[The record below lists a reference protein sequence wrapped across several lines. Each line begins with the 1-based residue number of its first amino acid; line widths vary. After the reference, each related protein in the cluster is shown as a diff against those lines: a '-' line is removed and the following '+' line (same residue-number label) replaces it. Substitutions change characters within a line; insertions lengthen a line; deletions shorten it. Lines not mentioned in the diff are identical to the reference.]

1 MIIGTA
7 GHVDHGKTTLVQAL
21 TGINTDRLSE
31 EQARGL
37 SIELG
42 FAWIDLPSGV
52 RAGIVDVPGHERF
65 IHHMLAGATNLDL
78 ALLVI
83 AADEGLRPQ
92 TREHLEILSL
102 LEVQHGLVALTKVD
116 LVEPDW
122 LELIESDVAAGLR
135 GTALEGARI
144 VRVSS
149 VTRQGLDELI
159 AELDRVAQTVA
170 ARDAQAP
177 FRLPVDRVFT
187 MPGFGTVVTGTLAV
201 GRVRVGD
208 AAEILPAQRPARVRS
223 VQVHGEPC
231 DEAVAGSR
239 VALNLAGLA
248 VEDIPRGAVVAA
260 PGAYRPT
267 DRFDARVRA
276 VARPPKPIRSGMRV
290 HVHLGADDI
299 PGRLHLLDAR
309 TLDGGASALAQ
320 IQLDRPGVATRGER
334 FILRYHASVEAG
346 RKSPPTLGG
355 GAVLEPYAQPHRTKE
370 RGAAATRLAA
380 AETASP
386 AELVAQAAREAA
398 GLQLD
403 PATVAARWN
412 LAEAEV
418 AAAVAQLLADGGL
431 VKPAGADWVADGAR
445 FADLCHRIKES
456 VRAYHAAHPLRAGM
470 PVEQARAAAAAAL
483 PPRVVQAA
491 VAQLL
496 AGGAV
501 QRRGDR
507 LALVDFQVQLT
518 VQQQTTRAALE
529 RVFTAALFAPPALAE
544 AIAPLGDGAAEV
556 AQAMLDDGELHDL
569 GEVIVH
575 RRALDEAAAVAAHLL
590 REHGT
595 MSPAAFRDALGTTRK
610 YVMPLLEYLDRRG
623 VTRRDGA
630 VRVPG
635 PSL

>member
-7 GHVDHGKTTLVQAL
+7 GHVDHGKTTLVSAL
-21 TGINTDRLSE
+21 TGINTDRLAE

-78 ALLVI
+78 VLLVV
-83 AADEGLRPQ
+83 AADEGIRPQ
-92 TREHLEILSL
+92 TREHLDILSL
-102 LEVQHGLVALTKVD
+102 LEVRHGLVALTKMD

-122 LELIESDVAAGLR
+122 LELVDGEVAKQLI

-144 VRVSS
+144 IRVSS
-149 VTRQGLDELI
+149 VTRQGLDDLI

-170 ARDAQAP
+170 ARDRQAP

-187 MPGFGTVVTGTLAV
+187 MTGFGTVVTGTLAV
-201 GRVRVGD
+201 GQVRVGD
-208 AAEILPAQRPARVRS
+208 AAEVLPAQRPTRIRTI
-223 VQVHGEPC
+223 QVHGASC

-276 VARPPKPIRSGMRV
+276 VARPPKPLRSGMRV

-309 TLDGGASALAQ
+309 TLEGGATALAQ
-320 IQLDRPGVATRGER
+320 VQLERPAVATRGER

-355 GAVLEPYAQPHRTKE
+355 GVVLEPYAQPHRTKE
-370 RGAAATRLAA
+370 RAAAATRLAA
-380 AETASP
+380 AEIASP
-386 AELVAQAAREAA
+386 AELVLQAAREAA
-398 GLQLD
+398 DLQLD
-403 PATVAARWN
+403 PAAVAARWN
-412 LAEAEV
+412 LADAEV
-418 AAAVAQLLADGGL
+418 AAAVQQLVAEGKLL
-431 VKPAGADWVADGAR
+431 RPAGADWVADASR
-445 FADLCHRIKES
+445 FADLCRRIADA

-470 PVEQARAAAAAAL
+470 PIEQSRTAAAATL
-483 PPRVVQAA
+483 PPRVIQAA
-491 VAQLL
+491 LAHLQAQ
-496 AGGAV
+496 GV
-501 QRRGDR
+501 VTRVRDR
-507 LALVDFQVQLT
+507 LALADFRVQLT
-518 VQQQTTRAALE
+518 PQQQATRAALE
-529 RVFTAALFAPPALAE
+529 RAFTADLFAPPALAE
-544 AIAPLGDGAAEV
+544 AVAKLGDGAAEV
-556 AQAMLDDGELHDL
+556 AQAMLDDGDLHDL
-569 GEVIVH
+569 GEVVVH
-575 RRALDEAAAVAAHLL
+575 RRALEQAAAIAARLL
-590 REHGT
+590 RERGT
-595 MSPAAFRDALGTTRK
+595 MSPAAFRDALGSTRK
-610 YVMPLLEYLDRRG
+610 YVIPLLEYLDRQG
-623 VTRRDGA
+623 VTRRDGD
-630 VRVPG
+630 VRVAG